1 MKKHNINQAKG
12 SFAVLQTDGRSQ
24 AAVMRLAPGGWSGE
38 KGNEHPHSDQVLFV
52 VRGEVV
58 AEIGDDRETLHAG
71 DAVIVPAGAPHRFG
85 NESKD
90 EALTF
95 NVYTPPAY

>member
-1 MKKHNINQAKG
+1 MHLVRSASSLGVMKRMKKHNISKAKG

-38 KGNEHPHSDQVLFV
+38 KGNEHPQSDQVLFV

-58 AEIGDDRETLHAG
+58 AEIGDDRETCGKAMW
-71 DAVIVPAGAPHRFG
+71 
-85 NESKD
+85 
-90 EALTF
+90 
-95 NVYTPPAY
+95 

>member
-1 MKKHNINQAKG
+1 M
-12 SFAVLQTDGRSQ
+12 LTTGRSQ
-24 AAVMRLAPGGWSGE
+24 AAVMRLAPGSGWSGE
-38 KGNEHPHSDQVLFV
+38 KSNRHPQSDQVLFV

-58 AEIGDDRETLHAG
+58 AEIGDERETLHEG
-71 DAVIVPAGAPHRFG
+71 DVVIVEAGAPHRFG
-85 NESKD
+85 NESKE